1 MNTVNRV
8 KSSTGGPFILRGYVE
23 NFKKLYESPEVRTHE
38 V

>member
-1 MNTVNRV
+1 MNTV
-8 KSSTGGPFILRGYVE
+8 KSSTGVGAFYFEGYVE